1 MTRQYDFHRNNESSQ
16 KDDDNWIL
24 QRSAVRSLPA
34 KTLTPQ
40 TKSTAGDR
48 SGMELDLTQI
58 PVSNYSANPSPLQ
71 ALAQRDGETPVQRQE
86 EEKKAENKTGLPDR
100 LKEGIESLSGYD
112 LSGVRVNYNS
122 PKPAQLN
129 AHAYTQGQA
138 IEVAPGQERHLP
150 HESWHVVQQMQG
162 RVRPTMEV
170 NGVGVNGD
178 RGLEQEADVMGQRA
192 VQKPRA
198 EISPTGE
205 SEERKANESEREL
218 KRIQTVKGEKVI
230 SRKVNV
236 GAEKSYSFGDFW
248 DSNGNPYLYDE
259 EEKAYRLE
267 IDQPGLK
274 LGAVTTMAIDVDIN
288 EDDMKWLMQNI
299 ERGRMTKVKIK
310 GKEYT
315 VEPWRS
321 YQTGEDT
328 EREVAVRRSDT
339 KKAGMRWNDPVKAIE
354 PLYKKLSLNNIKG
367 EEEGEVEK
375 SFNEYQK
382 ELERAVEDLSP
393 ILIAE
398 EYRQPG
404 TIKKYEELKKE
415 SAVALKKLREAYERL
430 KDEDSS
436 VLKDEDS
443 SVGLEASSR
452 VIWPGVESEG
462 SSRKRPGVG
471 SEGSSRATKR
481 RRLEETPAQ
490 KNYREKHEK
499 VGSSWRNLTVDVPW
513 GGTGGKQRWR
523 EENADSSRRTFERT
537 SPSLLR
543 KLSLDRIRK
552 PKEKREDSRQGGGM
566 GSKEILCREA

>member
-58 PVSNYSANPSPLQ
+58 PVSNYSANSSPLQ

-86 EEKKAENKTGLPDR
+86 EEKKAENKTGLPDS
-100 LKEGIESLSGYD
+100 LKEGIESLSGFD

-138 IEVAPGQERHLP
+138 IEIAPGQERHLP

-178 RGLEQEADVMGQRA
+178 RGLEREADVMGQRA

-205 SEERKANESEREL
+205 SEERKANESDREL

-236 GAEKSYSFGDFW
+236 GAEKYSFGDFW
-248 DSNGNPYLYDE
+248 DLNGNPYLYDKE
-259 EEKAYRLE
+259 GKTYRLE

-274 LGAVTTMAIDVDIN
+274 LREAETMAADVDINN
-288 EDDMKWLMQNI
+288 EDDMKLLIQNI
-299 ERGRMTKVKIK
+299 ERGRMTKVKMK
-310 GKEYT
+310 DKEYT
-315 VEPWRS
+315 VEAWRS
-321 YQTGEDT
+321 YWMREDT

-339 KKAGMRWNDPVKAIE
+339 NKAGMKWNDRAKEKAIE
-354 PLYKKLSLNNIKG
+354 PLYDKLSLKSIQKG
-367 EEEGEVEK
+367 GEDKAKESFDKYQEE
-375 SFNEYQK
+375 
-382 ELERAVEDLSP
+382 LARAVEDLSH

-404 TIKKYEELKKE
+404 TIKKYEELKEE
-415 SAVALKKLREAYERL
+415 SAVALEELWEAYKLL
-430 KDEDSS
+430 KDEFTARET
-436 VLKDEDS
+436 K
-443 SVGLEASSR
+443 
-452 VIWPGVESEG
+452 
-462 SSRKRPGVG
+462 
-471 SEGSSRATKR
+471 KR
-481 RRLEETPAQ
+481 RAGSKESPRAIRLRHEETEAQ

-499 VGSSWRNLTVDVPW
+499 VGSSWRNLTKDVPW
-513 GGTGGKQRWR
+513 GGKKPQEKKTGKKTGKQRWR
-523 EENADSSRRTFERT
+523 EENAKSSGRLFERP

-543 KLSLDRIRK
+543 RLSLDR
-552 PKEKREDSRQGGGM
+552 S
-566 GSKEILCREA
+566 